1 MSGDNSSSIVC
12 RCSDLS
18 LDEIRDYISKGY
30 TTVEEIK
37 RLSRLGM
44 GPCQGRNCIPL
55 VMRELSIAT
64 GKPITEIAAAVS
76 RPPAKAI
83 KLGEIVR
90 AFEAESGGAK

>member
-1 MSGDNSSSIVC
+1 MSGDLSDSIVC

-37 RLSRLGM
+37 RLARLGM

-64 GKPITEIAAAVS
+64 GKPVTEIAAAVS
-76 RPPAKAI
+76 RPPVKAI

-90 AFEAESGGAK
+90 ALEAESGGAR

>member
-1 MSGDNSSSIVC
+1 
-12 RCSDLS
+12 

>member
-1 MSGDNSSSIVC
+1 MSEDNIIC
-12 RCSDLS
+12 RCSDLD
-18 LDEIRDYISKGY
+18 LDEVRGYIAEGY

-37 RLSRLGM
+37 RLARLGM

-64 GKPITEIAAAVS
+64 GKPITEIASAVS

-90 AFEAESGGAK
+90 AFEEESGGAN

>member
-1 MSGDNSSSIVC
+1 MSGDSIVC
-12 RCSDLS
+12 RCSDL
-18 LDEIRDYISKGY
+18 DINEIRGYIDQGY

-37 RLSRLGM
+37 RLARLGM
-44 GPCQGRNCIPL
+44 GPCQGRNCIPI

-64 GKPITEIAAAVS
+64 GKPISEIAAAVS

-90 AFEAESGGAK
+90 AFEEETGGAK